1 LTVACLGTE
10 FSSAISPARIAYTHP
25 HACTVHTHG
34 AACVVRVSISCPL
47 YGAQTLVSCLIQRRG
62 SSLHGSL
69 RRATKNAASHQ
80 RNHPRCICAREFAL
94 RQPSPP
100 AARTSLDD
108 SPARVQSVVECVCDH
123 RKCCFDVNELS
134 QFHVC
139 VAHKHMSTYT
149 HACDP
154 TVVVSIYS
162 AICCT
167 HMYWCVV
174 RVHLTSHCDHL
185 QPHSEPR
192 DGIARLL

>member
-1 LTVACLGTE
+1 MYSTYTWCSMRCTCVNLLPFVRCTNSCLLPNTTPRQLAAWQ
-10 FSSAISPARIAYTHP
+10 SSASNE
-25 HACTVHTHG
+25 
-34 AACVVRVSISCPL
+34 
-47 YGAQTLVSCLIQRRG
+47 
-62 SSLHGSL
+62 
-69 RRATKNAASHQ
+69 K
-80 RNHPRCICAREFAL
+80 RCICAREFAL

-167 HMYWCVV
+167 HMYCVYWCVV